1 MPLARSLCK
10 VLVATVI
17 PFYVP
22 HAWDHML
29 VDQGGKGLPDS
40 DEMMRARQAWI
51 ELSMFAKA
59 VLRKHKRGQRAQQ
72 SFRFT
77 QALLMRWK
85 EGERETLWAEL
96 PSPPSGKSKVNNSVE
111 AKQQSCMRLSAL
123 GRRSQAVQRLISPG
137 LAEDTPAV
145 RDKLLSKFPAF
156 DHSQGPAR
164 LHPRP
169 PTQIDVQTTDGC
181 IKSFPNGNGPGP
193 TGLRADFL
201 KQCISSDE
209 DDGCSAL
216 FAETCANFLQ
226 TGMLLLTCGRG
237 MVEVA

>member
-1 MPLARSLCK
+1 MKA
-10 VLVATVI
+10 
-17 PFYVP
+17 
-22 HAWDHML
+22 
-29 VDQGGKGLPDS
+29 GK
-40 DEMMRARQAWI
+40 
-51 ELSMFAKA
+51 
-59 VLRKHKRGQRAQQ
+59 
-72 SFRFT
+72 T
-77 QALLMRWK
+77 
-85 EGERETLWAEL
+85 
-96 PSPPSGKSKVNNSVE
+96 KVNNSVE

-216 FAETCANFLQ
+216 FAELVQLFADGNAPTYLRPWYGGGSLMGVGKAGKPLDVDARPIVAGEVWRKLTFKCTLATNRKHVIEELAPQ
-226 TGMLLLTCGRG
+226 QLSVGTPAGVDAVLHASRAWIHDNLNDSDAVLL
-237 MVEVA
+237 